1 MTVGQKVRAR
11 FTTFSALAEH
21 ERPKKNELYPI
32 RDGVVTYIH
41 PRGRF
46 LLVQTHARGGDIVES
61 FRPDEVWT

>member
-21 ERPKKNELYPI
+21 ERPKKDELYPI

-46 LLVQTHARGGDIVES
+46 LLVQTRTPSGNIVES

>member
-11 FTTFSALAEH
+11 FITFSTLADEP
-21 ERPKKNELYPI
+21 RPKKDKIYPI

-46 LLVQTHARGGDIVES
+46 LLVQAHARGGDIVES